1 MAFRWKIL
9 FINNSSFV
17 KCFSLGAYKHFM
29 LYRKSWIFIQFPPNF
44 QHALLFSKLNSQ
56 TFKVHWVLLV
66 ISWYLSGR
74 LSANLKHR
82 HKQVIPSITHNY
94 KPSQFTGTVSLD
106 FIDSVHDV
114 IIEPCMAR
122 NKLSN
127 HRFGVINLIER
138 WMLCCTTFHH
148 HVVHI
153 NRKSARETWNIKLS
167 LTAALAR
174 SIFRCK
180 YSWRLLL
187 PSNEHVIAV
196 FHPSFDVEA
205 FFPLKLRRRKSSR
218 MLINY
223 FDIRLWQ
230 KRRACGMSQ
239 RRPPKLCVIGKVVE
253 IWKSF
258 DANMI

>member
-1 MAFRWKIL
+1 M
-9 FINNSSFV
+9 
-17 KCFSLGAYKHFM
+17 KCFSLGLTNTLCCTGNHEYLFNFH
-29 LYRKSWIFIQFPPNF
+29 RIFKQ
-44 QHALLFSKLNSQ
+44 ALLFSKPNSQ
-56 TFKVHWVLLV
+56 IFRVHWVLLV
-66 ISWYLSGR
+66 ISWY